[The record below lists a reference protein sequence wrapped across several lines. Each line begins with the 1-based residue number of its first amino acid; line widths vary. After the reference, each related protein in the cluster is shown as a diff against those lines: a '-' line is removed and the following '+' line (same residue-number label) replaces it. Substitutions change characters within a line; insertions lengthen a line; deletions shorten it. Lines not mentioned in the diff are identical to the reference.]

1 VTRSFE
7 EKPHESDALFA
18 HEELRTIS
26 IYFIEF
32 LHSRDVASK
41 FDCVFYGVA
50 LGVIIEVGENVLATG
65 ELLFDPSGWAVN
77 PIDDCETPNVF
88 RCPYLTQRW
97 LQALYFGHKRQ
108 RLTGADACEPLDT
121 ATISTNEKFRAS
133 GHHTS
138 FSFS

>member
-1 VTRSFE
+1 MNTDEVTADILDVVEKIVTRSFE

-26 IYFIEF
+26 TYFIKF

-65 ELLFDPSGWAVN
+65 ELLLDPSGL
-77 PIDDCETPNVF
+77 CSQ
-88 RCPYLTQRW
+88 L
-97 LQALYFGHKRQ
+97 LG
-108 RLTGADACEPLDT
+108 
-121 ATISTNEKFRAS
+121 
-133 GHHTS
+133 
-138 FSFS
+138 